1 MKSKKILIIAALLMV
16 FGLSTHALAA
26 PAFHICTV
34 EQVGVGFLN
43 GAPVSFIYLSSQ
55 DGAWGPDPVWFV
67 LNPAVA
73 KELLAVGMTAQ
84 ISDKMVQAMADPAA
98 PFSNLDFMYLLK

>member
-34 EQVGVGFLN
+34 EQVGVGSLD
-43 GAPVSFIYLSSQ
+43 GAPVSFISLKEQ
-55 DGAWGPDPVWFV
+55 NDAWGPVWFV

-84 ISDKMVQAMADPAA
+84 ISDKMVQAMVDPAV
-98 PFSNLDFMYLLK
+98 PFTTVDFMYLLK

>member
-1 MKSKKILIIAALLMV
+1 MKSKKLLIIAALLMV

-34 EQVGVGFLN
+34 EQVGVGFAD
-43 GAPVSFIYLSSQ
+43 GAPISFIELKEK
-55 DGAWGPDPVWFV
+55 DGAWGPVWFV

-84 ISDKMVQAMADPAA
+84 VSDKQVQAMADPAA
-98 PFSNLDFMYLLK
+98 PFSTVDFMYLIK

>member
-26 PAFHICTV
+26 PDWYICTV
-34 EQVGVGFLN
+34 EQVGVGFAD
-43 GAPVSFIYLSSQ
+43 GAPVSFISLKEQS
-55 DGAWGPDPVWFV
+55 DAWGPVWFT

-84 ISDKMVQAMADPAA
+84 ISDKMVQAHADPAA
-98 PFSNLDFMYLLK
+98 PFTTVDFMYLLK